1 MYQSTIPCPKC
12 GAQNLRGQW
21 VCAYCG
27 NTLVAYCPSCHA
39 ANAADSQYCHA
50 CHAMLLHTGAPP
62 VPPQYQPQ
70 QPQQPQQYQQYPQY
84 PPAGYPD
91 QGQYPP
97 QYQPYPQQGYQP
109 QPQQPP
115 YQDYQAGY
123 GQYGDYKPYPVHGGG
138 APPAGMLDGLAGR
151 LKEIVRNTN
160 PMLLSA
166 LVVLVVGMAVFLIL
180 AFQFGWIKT
189 SSAPAVTTPKDTTAP
204 VISML
209 RIREGANNGAI
220 ISWVTSEPSSTQV
233 EYGIWP
239 YANTTTL
246 IESDPRTG
254 SNAGALTHEV
264 GLTNLL
270 PRTSYIYRAVSY
282 DKDGNKGV
290 SPDMQFDT
298 SAAGSGTQQY
308 TQPDTES
315 NNAEYY

>member
-21 VCAYCG
+21 VCAHCG

-39 ANAADSQYCHA
+39 GNAIDSQYCHA
-50 CHAMLLHTGAPP
+50 CHAVLPHAGAAPVQPP
-62 VPPQYQPQ
+62 YQP
-70 QPQQPQQYQQYPQY
+70 QPQQYQQYPPQY
-84 PPAGYPD
+84 DPYAQ
-91 QGQYPP
+91 QGYPP
-97 QYQPYPQQGYQP
+97 QT
-109 QPQQPP
+109 QQPP
-115 YQDYQAGY
+115 YQDTQGAY

-138 APPAGMLDGLAGR
+138 PPPTGMLDGLAGR
-151 LKEIVRNTN
+151 LKEIVQNTN
-160 PMLLSA
+160 PILLSA
-166 LVVLVVGMAVFLIL
+166 LVVLVVGMAIFLVL

-189 SSAPAVTTPKDTTAP
+189 GPAPNAAARKDTIAP

-209 RIREGANNGAI
+209 RVREGANSGAI

-239 YANTTTL
+239 YANNTTL

-254 SNAGALTHEV
+254 LNAGTLTHEA

-270 PRTSYIYRAVSY
+270 PRTSYVYRAVSY

-298 SAAGSGTQQY
+298 SVAGSGSQQN
-308 TQPDTES
+308 TQPQSSDDS
-315 NNAEYY
+315 GF